1 MKKET
6 KNEQSTNLER
16 FDSDW
21 DEGDENF
28 FVISFVFPGLG
39 GILFGYFWL
48 GFRSRKSMNLSRIW
62 NI

>member
-21 DEGDENF
+21 DEGDEKF
-28 FVISFVFPGLG
+28 FCNLFCFFPALEVFYLDISG
-39 GILFGYFWL
+39 
-48 GFRSRKSMNLSRIW
+48 
-62 NI
+62 